1 MTFFA
6 IERCEVIVLPGQE
19 QDRASIARACFQR
32 SFVDQAGGD
41 PQIADQLRREFY
53 ADLGRRSG
61 AVRRLKAAARA
72 AARDDAQTRWEIE
85 MFGHPLP
92 TEADLA
98 KLLQE
103 IGR

>member
-1 MTFFA
+1 LP

-32 SFVDQAGGD
+32 SFLDRTGGD
-41 PQIADQLRREFY
+41 RVLAEELRREFY

-61 AVRRLKAAARA
+61 AVRRLKAAAR
-72 AARDDAQTRWEIE
+72 DEAQRRWEIE

>member
-19 QDRASIARACFQR
+19 QDRASKARACFQR

-41 PQIADQLRREFY
+41 LQIADQLRREFY
-53 ADLGRRSG
+53 AGLGRRSG
-61 AVRRLKAAARA
+61 AVRRFKA
-72 AARDDAQTRWEIE
+72 AARDDAQRRWEIE

-92 TEADLA
+92 TQADLA

-103 IGR
+103 AGW